1 MSKMVAGRYKIEGE
15 LGSGGMGT
23 VYKGLDTETNQTVA
37 IKQLHPKLS
46 DEQLIERF
54 KREGEALRDLNHP
67 NIVKMLD
74 AVEEYNQHYLIMEY
88 VSGSDLS
95 DLIKQE
101 QLALE
106 KILNFSI
113 DLADALTRAHRL
125 NIIHRDLKPANVLIG
140 EDGILRLTDFGVAH
154 IGSKERVTDT
164 DAIVGT
170 IHYLPPE
177 AFDDGTFDG
186 RGDIWAFGVILY
198 ELLTGE
204 LPFNGAG
211 VVQIFQSIVS
221 DPIPDLEEL
230 RPDIPLALI
239 DLTYRMLERNYHVR
253 IPSVRIVGAELEAIA
268 EGRATTTQLTQF
280 DTPPPNFFVRKQH
293 NLPVQP
299 TAFVGRE
306 SELDELDKLLAD
318 SSQRLITVIAPGGM
332 GKTRLALES
341 AERHLDNFEDGVYF
355 VDLAPLTQADQIV
368 NAIVEATG
376 FSLTTDNRSPEQ
388 QLLDFLGNKS
398 MLLIMDNYEHLI
410 DGASLVVSMM
420 QSAPDG
426 QFLVTSRVALNLPG
440 ETLFH
445 LSGMDFPQWE
455 TPEDAMNYAAVKLFM
470 SSANRASPSFELGVD
485 NLDYIARICRL
496 VGGMPLG
503 IILSASWLSM
513 LSPQEIAEEIASGI
527 DFLES
532 SRGEVPERQR
542 SIQVVFDYSWDLMST
557 DEQAIYAKLSIFH
570 GGFTRNSAQTISGAT
585 LRNLMNLVNRSLIR
599 RDAQTGR
606 YSIHELARQY
616 AYAKLENSGE
626 LESLRDA
633 HLEYY
638 ANALHEWTPKLKEC
652 NEIPVL
658 NEFEADFENVRTA
671 WLYGTESEQWSL
683 LTIMVEPMALF
694 GLMKTR
700 EVEIAA
706 LFLPV
711 INHLEGSET
720 LTARQEIMLAK
731 LVAHLPRGTRL
742 VSFEE
747 QEILARTGL
756 ELARKHH
763 LPLITVHCLELL
775 ASAIDA
781 SGQFEEA
788 YQLIEEAIQLARDSD
803 DIYVLS
809 WLMQRQTYH
818 SGLAKK
824 HQAWRI
830 YLVESIALARQLNNK
845 TRLMFALRNY
855 IPTLDAFRSLDNAR
869 KPVNELKRLAYDI
882 GNLEM
887 IFYTREVELFE
898 AIRKMQLQEA
908 EIIFEELITISRQT
922 NRLVD
927 LATVNSVR
935 FRFAILDGQY
945 ELALEAINEAM
956 EQLEKAGQSS
966 PLGGYAHSKA
976 RILAVLSHTQD
987 SLKIYR
993 KYIPDLF
1000 KFDTRN
1006 RLVRGVH
1013 CASLMLERRGESL
1026 RATELLGLVSLHWD
1040 TPEYHHT
1047 PYALELKK
1055 RLKVSLG
1062 EDVYNEAFERGKS
1075 LDLKEMTQIIFNELY
1090 TIYLDDNKNSESE

>member
-1 MSKMVAGRYKIEGE
+1 
-15 LGSGGMGT
+15 
-23 VYKGLDTETNQTVA
+23 
-37 IKQLHPKLS
+37 
-46 DEQLIERF
+46 
-54 KREGEALRDLNHP
+54 
-67 NIVKMLD
+67 
-74 AVEEYNQHYLIMEY
+74 
-88 VSGSDLS
+88 
-95 DLIKQE
+95 
-101 QLALE
+101 
-106 KILNFSI
+106 
-113 DLADALTRAHRL
+113 
-125 NIIHRDLKPANVLIG
+125 
-140 EDGILRLTDFGVAH
+140 
-154 IGSKERVTDT
+154 
-164 DAIVGT
+164 
-170 IHYLPPE
+170 
-177 AFDDGTFDG
+177 
-186 RGDIWAFGVILY
+186 
-198 ELLTGE
+198 
-204 LPFNGAG
+204 
-211 VVQIFQSIVS
+211 
-221 DPIPDLEEL
+221 
-230 RPDIPLALI
+230 
-239 DLTYRMLERNYHVR
+239 
-253 IPSVRIVGAELEAIA
+253 
-268 EGRATTTQLTQF
+268 
-280 DTPPPNFFVRKQH
+280 
-293 NLPVQP
+293 
-299 TAFVGRE
+299 
-306 SELDELDKLLAD
+306 
-318 SSQRLITVIAPGGM
+318 
-332 GKTRLALES
+332 
-341 AERHLDNFEDGVYF
+341 
-355 VDLAPLTQADQIV
+355 
-368 NAIVEATG
+368 
-376 FSLTTDNRSPEQ
+376 
-388 QLLDFLGNKS
+388 
-398 MLLIMDNYEHLI
+398 MDNYEHLI
-410 DGASLVVSMM
+410 EGASFLTRMM
-420 QSAPDG
+420 QSTPDI

-445 LSGMDFPQWE
+445 LSGMDFLQWE

-470 SSANRASPSFELGVD
+470 SSANRASPSFELRDD
-485 NLDYIARICRL
+485 NLDYVARICRL

-503 IILSASWLSM
+503 IVLSASWLSM
-513 LSPQEIAEEIASGI
+513 LSPQEIAEEIANGI

-532 SRGEVPERQR
+532 SRGEVLERQR

-557 DEQAIYAKLSIFH
+557 DEQAIYTKLSIFQ
-570 GGFTRNSAQTISGAT
+570 GGFTWNSAQTISEAT

-599 RDAQTGR
+599 RDARTGR

-626 LESLRDA
+626 LEVLRDA
-633 HLEYY
+633 HFEYY
-638 ANALHEWTPKLKEC
+638 ANALDEWTPKLKGRDEIPIL
-652 NEIPVL
+652 NEI
-658 NEFEADFENVRTA
+658 EADFENVRTA
-671 WLYGTESEQWSL
+671 WLHGVDAEQWGLLSL
-683 LTIMVEPMALF
+683 MVEAISLF
-694 GLMKTR
+694 ATMKSR
-700 EVEIAA
+700 GAEIAA

-711 INHLEGSET
+711 INLLCGAKI
-720 LTARQEIMLAK
+720 LTDSQEILLAM
-731 LVAHLPRGTRL
+731 LVAYLPRRTPL

-747 QEILARTGL
+747 QEAIARRGL
-756 ELARKHH
+756 DLARKHEQT
-763 LPLITVHCLELL
+763 IVIANCLESL

-855 IPTLDAFRSLDNAR
+855 IPTLDAFRALDNAR

-966 PLGGYAHSKA
+966 ALGGYAHSKA

-1075 LDLKEMTQIIFNELY
+1075 LDLKEMTQIIFNDLFA
-1090 TIYLDDNKNSESE
+1090 IYLDDNKNSESE